1 MGTSMIWF
9 LIAVAPLGLLMYPTQ
24 KFDPNDT
31 LDQIVA
37 GILWG
42 VGVVLS
48 VYSLA
53 KGLHQIGLG
62 A

>member
-1 MGTSMIWF
+1 MIWF
-9 LIAVAPLGLLMYPTQ
+9 LIAVVPLGLLMYPTQ
-24 KFDPNDT
+24 KFDPDDVV
-31 LDQIVA
+31 DQIVA

-48 VYSLA
+48 VYCLA

-62 A
+62 S